1 MDAVAQLGA
10 ENVVDQAVLGDS
22 GHALK
27 GGSRDDRVEVV
38 TVAGDLGD
46 GAGNPGLDP

>member
-1 MDAVAQLGA
+1 MDAIAQLRA

-27 GGSRDDRVEVV
+27 CGSRDDCVEVV
-38 TVAGDLGD
+38 TVAGDLRD